1 MFFQTLLA
9 RSSAVLGRDVVVTL
23 INFFITTFIAN
34 KLGPELF
41 GLWIGCLTFLLM
53 CDLLFRLKI
62 DQLIV
67 YYSKQ
72 YPKNSY
78 LYLKV
83 ALLNLYV
90 ALVGGILVFVFKDSI
105 IGFFNFTSYYFLVLV
120 FINFFLSIFGNI
132 IFYIFLAESRYN
144 LYNLCILSQA
154 IINVVCILMLF
165 HFYDKSIFLPLISLT
180 VSWITVVLF
189 FIFYKIIDPSKNNNF
204 YSGID
209 INNRDILKKGGYI
222 YVSSA
227 VKTLSDQIPKLFAIT
242 FLGPIYVGYLGL
254 TQLLIT
260 LVNRLPIAINTIL
273 FPMLVKD
280 GDDELFKTLAVIR
293 VLMILLVPIFTVLEI
308 YIPVFI
314 YYLYGEEYSA
324 AAQFIRILLP
334 FVYIG
339 VPGLILSSYFSA
351 KGRFKDLFIIN
362 LTALSSAVITLYL
375 IKIISIEYAPIF
387 SLCIT
392 FMTITLMSILNILD
406 RISFIDILPKKHDYN
421 MIVKFFKTKN

>member
-120 FINFFLSIFGNI
+120 FINFFLSIFGN
-132 IFYIFLAESRYN
+132 FTFCLEVA
-144 LYNLCILSQA
+144 C
-154 IINVVCILMLF
+154 VV
-165 HFYDKSIFLPLISLT
+165 
-180 VSWITVVLF
+180 
-189 FIFYKIIDPSKNNNF
+189 
-204 YSGID
+204 
-209 INNRDILKKGGYI
+209 
-222 YVSSA
+222 
-227 VKTLSDQIPKLFAIT
+227 
-242 FLGPIYVGYLGL
+242 
-254 TQLLIT
+254 
-260 LVNRLPIAINTIL
+260 
-273 FPMLVKD
+273 
-280 GDDELFKTLAVIR
+280 
-293 VLMILLVPIFTVLEI
+293 
-308 YIPVFI
+308 
-314 YYLYGEEYSA
+314 
-324 AAQFIRILLP
+324 
-334 FVYIG
+334 
-339 VPGLILSSYFSA
+339 
-351 KGRFKDLFIIN
+351 
-362 LTALSSAVITLYL
+362 
-375 IKIISIEYAPIF
+375 
-387 SLCIT
+387 
-392 FMTITLMSILNILD
+392 
-406 RISFIDILPKKHDYN
+406 
-421 MIVKFFKTKN
+421 